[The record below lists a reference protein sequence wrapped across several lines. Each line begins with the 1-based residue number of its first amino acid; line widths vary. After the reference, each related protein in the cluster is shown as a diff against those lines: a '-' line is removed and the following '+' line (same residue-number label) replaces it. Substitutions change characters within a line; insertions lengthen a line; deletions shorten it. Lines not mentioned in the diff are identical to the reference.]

1 VNDDGSLTPEP
12 FDITP
17 YQSLASYWVPEA
29 GLDQLAAEP
38 VVGAWLV
45 TKTTALTEADK
56 TTLFES
62 LLRGLEAKTEQP
74 PQSSGGLRRNTTLI
88 GAAVTLAILALTVSL
103 LRAESSN
110 DDQVLLALGAEAR
123 TRRRIATAT
132 TGFLALGGAVLALP
146 TGYLALIAIMSDR
159 GAGFPFVIPVVPLAS
174 LLVGTPIVAAIATYL
189 LAGRSTQA
197 PARSI

>member
-56 TTLFES
+56 
-62 LLRGLEAKTEQP
+62 
-74 PQSSGGLRRNTTLI
+74 TTLI

-189 LAGRSTQA
+189 SAGRSTQA